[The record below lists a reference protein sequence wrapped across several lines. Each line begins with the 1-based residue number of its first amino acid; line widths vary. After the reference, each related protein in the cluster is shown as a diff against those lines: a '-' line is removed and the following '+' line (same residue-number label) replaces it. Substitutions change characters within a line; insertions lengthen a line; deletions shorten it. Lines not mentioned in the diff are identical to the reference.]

1 MAGVITASLVNAFSS
16 DRASS
21 TQADAAKSAA
31 NTQAEANRYAADIQ
45 YKMFQ
50 EQQRLQEPWRQSG
63 IAAQN
68 RLLTL
73 MGLSPSLSRTTGNAG
88 TSTAGMIA
96 NAILSSGAVPGTT
109 NELNVDTSSPDF
121 GTLGK
126 MNPFSFTAA
135 DFAKQQDPGYAF
147 RLAEGQKALERSAAA
162 RGGLISGGALKAA
175 QRYGQ
180 EMGSQ
185 EFQNAYTRALTGYN
199 ANQQERTALYNRL
212 AGIAGT
218 GQTSTQQIGQAG
230 QTTAANLGNLASA
243 TGASSAN
250 ALLAQ
255 GNARAS
261 AYGGYGQAIGQ
272 GLQGLYNNWGSI
284 SNMFGSSGLN
294 DANALIASNPNA
306 AGGQYS
312 VQGNSDYYYDL

>member
-16 DRASS
+16 DRASN
-21 TQADAAKSAA
+21 TQADAAKQAA

-50 EQQRLQEPWRQSG
+50 EQQALQKPWLEAGQRALPKLEAQYNAMP
-63 IAAQN
+63 AAF
-68 RLLTL
+68 
-73 MGLSPSLSRTTGNAG
+73 TGK
-88 TSTAGMIA
+88 
-96 NAILSSGAVPGTT
+96 VD
-109 NELNVDTSSPDF
+109 LN
-121 GTLGK
+121 
-126 MNPFSFTAA
+126 
-135 DFAKQQDPGYAF
+135 QDPGYAF

-180 EMGSQ
+180 ERGSQ
-185 EFQNAYTRALTGYN
+185 EFQNAYNRALTGYN
-199 ANQQERTALYNRL
+199 ANRQALTDVYNRL
-212 AGIAGT
+212 AGVSGT
-218 GQTSTQQIGQAG
+218 GQTTAQQIGQAG

>member
-1 MAGVITASLVNAFSS
+1 MAAIITASVINAFSS
-16 DRASS
+16 DRASN

-31 NTQAEANRYAADIQ
+31 NTQADANRYAADIQ

-50 EQQRLQEPWRQSG
+50 EQKALQEPWRAAGQNALGRLTKGIESG
-63 IAAQN
+63 Q
-68 RLLTL
+68 
-73 MGLSPSLSRTTGNAG
+73 
-88 TSTAGMIA
+88 
-96 NAILSSGAVPGTT
+96 
-109 NELNVDTSSPDF
+109 F
-121 GTLGK
+121 GKVT
-126 MNPFSFTAA
+126 PFSFTAA
-135 DFAKQQDPGYAF
+135 EFAKQQDPGYAF
-147 RLAEGQKALERSAAA
+147 RLAEGNRALNQSAAA
-162 RGGLISGGALKAA
+162 RGGLISGNALKAA

-185 EFQNAYTRALTGYN
+185 EFQNAYNRALTGFN
-199 ANQQERTALYNRL
+199 ANQAANTLAYNQL
-212 AGIAGT
+212 AGVSGT
-218 GQTSTQQIGQAG
+218 GQTSAQQIASQAG
-230 QTTAANLGNLASA
+230 QYGANAGNLASA

-294 DANALIASNPNA
+294 DANALIASNPDA

>member
-1 MAGVITASLVNAFSS
+1 MAAVITASVINAFSA
-16 DRASS
+16 DRSAN
-21 TQADAAKSAA
+21 TQADAAKNAA
-31 NTQAEANRYAADIQ
+31 QTQADANRYAADIQ

-50 EQQRLQEPWRQSG
+50 EQTALQEPWLKAGENALGRLVSG
-63 IAAQN
+63 
-68 RLLTL
+68 
-73 MGLSPSLSRTTGNAG
+73 ME
-88 TSTAGMIA
+88 
-96 NAILSSGAVPGTT
+96 SGQ
-109 NELNVDTSSPDF
+109 F
-121 GTLGK
+121 GK
-126 MNPFSFTAA
+126 VSPFSFTAA

-162 RGGLISGGALKAA
+162 RGGLISGAALKAA
-175 QRYGQ
+175 TRYGQ

-199 ANQQERTALYNRL
+199 ASQQALTNAYNQL
-212 AGIAGT
+212 AGISGT
-218 GQTSTQQIGQAG
+218 GQVSAQQIGQAG

-284 SNMFGSSGLN
+284 SNMFGNTGLN

>member
-1 MAGVITASLVNAFSS
+1 MAAVITASVINAFSS

-31 NTQAEANRYAADIQ
+31 NTQADANRYAADIQ

-50 EQQRLQEPWRQSG
+50 EQQALQKPWLEAGQRALPKLEAQYNAMP
-63 IAAQN
+63 AAF
-68 RLLTL
+68 
-73 MGLSPSLSRTTGNAG
+73 TGK
-88 TSTAGMIA
+88 
-96 NAILSSGAVPGTT
+96 VD
-109 NELNVDTSSPDF
+109 LN
-121 GTLGK
+121 
-126 MNPFSFTAA
+126 
-135 DFAKQQDPGYAF
+135 QDPGYAF

-180 EMGSQ
+180 DYGSQ
-185 EFQNAYTRALTGYN
+185 EYANAYQRALDVYN
-199 ANQQERTALYNRL
+199 AGVKREATGYNRL
-212 AGIAGT
+212 ANLAGI
-218 GQTSTQQIGQAG
+218 G
-230 QTTAANLGNLASA
+230 QTTAGDLASQA
-243 TGASSAN
+243 GTYGARAGALASDTGAAQAN